1 MSARVVILGGGF
13 GGAYCARALEK
24 SFRPGAAEIFLI
36 DRRNYFVFYP
46 LLVEAGTGSLSPRHA
61 VVSIRSFLRTAQFR
75 MAEALDVDFA
85 GRSLTCRAG
94 ATGEKAHV
102 PFDHLVIALGS
113 VTRMPAVPGLSEF
126 GFEMKSLADA
136 VALRDRAI
144 EMLETADA
152 TADPAARRALLH
164 FVVVG
169 GNFTGVEVAGEFH
182 VFLREAARRYRNVDP
197 GECRVTLVEIAERIL
212 GALERSLADYATR
225 EMRRRGMDVRLKTS
239 VARIEADR
247 VLLDDGESLAA
258 HTVIWCAGIAPN
270 PLLARLGLPC
280 DRLGY
285 VLCDRELRVQ
295 GHSHVWA
302 IGDCAVNID
311 AAGKPYPATAQHA
324 IAQGKHVAANIT
336 RAVRGGSPRQFDYTS
351 RGSTAAFGCRTGVAS
366 VFGVKISG
374 FAAWFVWRTLYLA
387 KMPGLGRKVRVAIDW
402 ALELIFPRDYVQLGV
417 HTVGS
422 KRTDA
427 PIAPRNP
434 GC

>member
-1 MSARVVILGGGF
+1 MARIVILGGGF

-24 SFRPGAAEIFLI
+24 SFRPSDAEILLI

-61 VVSIRSFLRTAQFR
+61 VVSIRSFLRSAQFR
-75 MAEALDVDFA
+75 MAETLDVDFA
-85 GRSLTCRAG
+85 ARSLTCRAG
-94 ATGEKAHV
+94 ATGEIAHI

-113 VTRMPAVPGLSEF
+113 VTRMPAVPGLAEF

-152 TADPAARRALLH
+152 TTDPASRRALLH

-182 VFLREAARRYRNVDP
+182 VFLREAARRYRNVSP
-197 GECRVTLVEIAERIL
+197 SECRVSLIEIADRVL
-212 GALERSLADYATR
+212 GALDHDLSDYATH
-225 EMRRRGMDVRLKTS
+225 EMRRRGMEIRLKTS
-239 VARIEADR
+239 VARIEIDR

-285 VLCDRELRVQ
+285 ILCDRELRVQ
-295 GHSHVWA
+295 QQSNVWA

-324 IAQGKHVAANIT
+324 SAQGKHLAANIA
-336 RAVRGGSPRQFDYTS
+336 RAVRGETPRPFDYTS
-351 RGSTAAFGCRTGVAS
+351 RGATAALGCRTGVAS

-387 KMPGLGRKVRVAIDW
+387 KMPGLSRKARVAIDW
-402 ALELIFPRDYVQLGV
+402 ALDLVFPRDYVQLGV
-417 HTVGS
+417 HTVDS
-422 KRTDA
+422 KRADS